1 MSLAI
6 ERSRDQG
13 DFRHVEAD
21 STDLRPPRRMT
32 ASVCPHRCATL
43 LPSGA
48 RGGAGRSVAHLDVTT
63 VDRER
68 GTVGRMVGAER
79 RGRSELLAQMIL
91 RLSCSHRPTAQIA
104 SDGQV

>member
-32 ASVCPHRCATL
+32 ASVRPHRCATL
-43 LPSGA
+43 LPSGHA

-68 GTVGRMVGAER
+68 EPIGRMVGAER
-79 RGRSELLAQMIL
+79 RGRLE
-91 RLSCSHRPTAQIA
+91 RSHA
-104 SDGQV
+104 